1 MCFWHTIIYKL
12 TFKILIMK
20 QKIFMYLFV
29 FSLLLTLF
37 MYVNSKRLMEIE
49 NKKSATIT
57 NQLEKYKDS
66 VETLQNE
73 IMNLSHFNLERNEDA
88 ISYFEARGYKI
99 DDLIP
104 LIKDELYKLN
114 EAKNEHP
121 MIPYASSEGRRMMIN
136 TIKLLNH
143 KWIIADF
150 SDGEFWGE
158 LFLTYEITDSNEL
171 KFNLKESFLYPF
183 N

>member
-1 MCFWHTIIYKL
+1 
-12 TFKILIMK
+12 MK

-29 FSLLLTLF
+29 FSLLLALF
-37 MYVNSKRLMEIE
+37 MYVNSKRFLEIE
-49 NKKSATIT
+49 NRKSAILASE
-57 NQLEKYKDS
+57 LEKYKDS
-66 VETLQNE
+66 VSTLQND
-73 IMNLSHFNLERNEDA
+73 IMDLSHFNLERNEDA
-88 ISYFEARGYKI
+88 ISYFEDRGYKVDELMPI
-99 DDLIP
+99 
-104 LIKDELYKLN
+104 IKDELYKLN
-114 EAKNEHP
+114 EAKGEHP

-136 TIKLLNH
+136 TVKLLNH
-143 KWIIADF
+143 KWIVADF

>member
-1 MCFWHTIIYKL
+1 
-12 TFKILIMK
+12 MK

-29 FSLLLTLF
+29 FSVLLTLF
-37 MYVNSKRLMEIE
+37 MYVNSKRKIEIDQ
-49 NKKSATIT
+49 KKISTL
-57 NQLEKYKDS
+57 NSEVEKYKDS
-66 VETLQNE
+66 LDILQRE
-73 IMNLSHFNLERNEDA
+73 IIELSHFNLERNEDA
-88 ISYFEARGYKI
+88 ITYFENQGLKV
-99 DDLIP
+99 DELIP

-114 EAKNEHP
+114 ESKGEHP
-121 MIPYASSEGRRMMIN
+121 MVPYASSEGRRVMIN

-143 KWIIADF
+143 KWIVADF

-171 KFNLKESFLYPF
+171 KFNLVESFLYPI

>member
-1 MCFWHTIIYKL
+1 
-12 TFKILIMK
+12 MK

-37 MYVNSKRLMEIE
+37 MYVNSKRLLEIE
-49 NKKSATIT
+49 NKQTVA
-57 NQLEKYKDS
+57 LENELKKYKDS
-66 VETLQNE
+66 VAILQDD
-73 IMNLSHFNLERNEDA
+73 IINLSHFNLERNEDA
-88 ISYFEARGYKI
+88 ISYFENRGYKI
-99 DDLIP
+99 DELIP

-114 EAKNEHP
+114 EAKGEHP

-136 TIKLLNH
+136 TVKLLNH
-143 KWIIADF
+143 KWIVADF